1 MFNYYLKLSWKS
13 IRRNPILSSLMV
25 LALGLGTAA
34 FMTTYTVYYLM
45 SGNPIPHKSE
55 QLFAIQLDN
64 WDPNDPPTESARD
77 VQPQITYRDA
87 EFLMHA
93 DTPATRQLAM
103 YGTSAVVEP
112 EAKDQNPFDGSLRAT
127 YHTFFEM
134 FDVPFLFG
142 QPWNL
147 SADDNRERVVILSRE
162 MNEQLFNGENSIGR
176 SVEMNSTL
184 FQVVGVLDSWQPT
197 PRFYQVD
204 NGRFNDV
211 EDFFVP
217 MGVGLDMVLM
227 PQGNVNCWAPP
238 EGAGVEAF
246 LKSDCVWVQF
256 WAELNTPQQVTDY
269 KNYLD
274 NFVRSQKEIGRYPR
288 PLNTFMSNV
297 MEWMEVNDVVSD
309 DNRVLVR
316 VAFLFLLVC
325 ILNTVGL
332 LLAKFL
338 GKGPEVALRR
348 AMGASTLDVFKQN
361 LIEVSAIGILGGLF
375 GIGLAFFGLQLIDK
389 LYRGYQ
395 HLVHLDATMLTGAL
409 VVAIAS
415 SIVAGLYPV
424 WRVAKLAPAGYLKTQ

>member
-1 MFNYYLKLSWKS
+1 MFKYYLKLGWKS

-25 LALGLGTAA
+25 LALGLGIAA

-64 WDPNDPPTESARD
+64 WDPNDPPTESAKD

-87 EFLMHA
+87 EFLLHA
-93 DTPATRQLAM
+93 ETPATRQAAM
-103 YGTSAVVEP
+103 YGTSAVVQP
-112 EAKDQNPFDGSLRAT
+112 ESQEQAPFDGNIRAT
-127 YHTFFEM
+127 YGTFFEM
-134 FDVPFLFG
+134 FDVPFIFG
-142 QPWNL
+142 QPWNFE
-147 SADDNRERVVILSRE
+147 SDENREKVVILSKE
-162 MNEQLFNGENSIGR
+162 MNQQLFSGDNSVGR
-176 SVEMNSTL
+176 SVEMNGTL

-204 NGRFNDV
+204 TGSFSDV
-211 EDFFVP
+211 EDFFIP
-217 MGVGLDMVLM
+217 MGVSVDMILM
-227 PQGNVNCWAPP
+227 PRGNVNCWSSPD
-238 EGAGVEAF
+238 GAGVEAF
-246 LKSDCVWVQF
+246 LRSDCVWVQF
-256 WAELNTPQQVTDY
+256 WAELRTSQEVVEY
-269 KNYLD
+269 KDYLD
-274 NFVRSQKEIGRYPR
+274 NFVRAQKEIGRFPR
-288 PLNTFMSNV
+288 PLNTFMSSV
-297 MEWMEVNDVVSD
+297 MEWMDVNNVVSD

-348 AMGASTLDVFKQN
+348 AMGASTADVFKQN
-361 LIEVSAIGILGGLF
+361 LIEVSAIGLLGGF
-375 GIGLAFFGLQLIDK
+375 VGIGLSFFGLQLIDK

-409 VVAIAS
+409 VVAVAS
-415 SIVAGLYPV
+415 AIIAGLYPV
-424 WRVAKLAPAGYLKTQ
+424 WRVAKLAPAGLLKTQ